1 MLFHKANIADGD
13 QEVKLINII
22 FALSFSNL
30 KQLLLKQ

>member
-1 MLFHKANIADGD
+1 MLFHKANIADGY
-13 QEVKLINII
+13 QEVKLDNII